1 MKQKSDKKSQSRQ
14 GKHRDDKFRV
24 QAYYE
29 ATEKAIFVLVAKSDN
44 ASLTDSIK
52 SALFDRAKAL
62 GILDKQG
69 NVTSAYKDALAVETM
84 IIEQADHNRKDT
96 NK

>member
-1 MKQKSDKKSQSRQ
+1 MELEKDKKAQSRQ
-14 GKHRDDKFRV
+14 GKHRDDKYRV

-29 ATEKAIFVLVAKSDN
+29 AAEKAIFVLVAKSDN
-44 ASLTDSIK
+44 ASLTDTIK

-69 NVTSAYKDALAVETM
+69 NITSAFKDALAVETM
-84 IIEQADHNRKDT
+84 IIEQADHNRKET
-96 NK
+96 H